1 MDIRE
6 YTSPTLPVA
15 QFVERYVDTAHYD
28 TGCRGCDNYG
38 QVWVCPPYDFSVP
51 DYWGGFREVCLRGV
65 QLRFSPE
72 EQARSYDPEEL
83 AERLRQLFSRTAR
96 QMILRLREEY
106 PRSDIL
112 TVGGCHLCEHCTRPE
127 GRSCRY
133 PEGIGYTLVLVV
145 MCVVREFLGS
155 GKFGGGLLGGGALG
169 SAPGITIIPEQ
180 FGIKVLTLPVGG
192 FLTLGALIAL
202 MQWALAKSEKKKKE
216 AK

>member
-15 QFVERYVDTAHYD
+15 QFVERYVDTDHYD
-28 TGCRGCDNYG
+28 AGCRGCDNYG
-38 QVWVCPPYDFSVP
+38 QVWVCPPYDFSVSG
-51 DYWGGFREVCLRGV
+51 YWSGFREVCLRGV

-72 EQARSYDPEEL
+72 EQARSYHPEEL

-127 GRSCRY
+127 GRPCRY
-133 PEGIGYTLVLVV
+133 PEGIGYTLGLRR
-145 MCVVREFLGS
+145 VRC
-155 GKFGGGLLGGGALG
+155 GGAATGLAA
-169 SAPGITIIPEQ
+169 SVEPE
-180 FGIKVLTLPVGG
+180 GMPAGVYGTGLRRADTVRDGLAMIAAEGKNKVRKRLVSGLY
-192 FLTLGALIAL
+192 LL
-202 MQWALAKSEKKKKE
+202 
-216 AK
+216 

>member
-15 QFVERYVDTAHYD
+15 QFVERYVDTDHYD
-28 TGCRGCDNYG
+28 AGCRGCDNYG
-38 QVWVCPPYDFSVP
+38 QVWVCPPYDFSVSG
-51 DYWGGFREVCLRGV
+51 YWSGFREVRLRGV

-72 EQARSYDPEEL
+72 EQARSYHPEEL

-127 GRSCRY
+127 GRPCRY
-133 PEGIGYTLVLVV
+133 PEGIGYTLESLGCDVSTAGLAASVEPEGMPAGVYGAGLRRADTVRDGLTMIAAEGKNKVRKQLV
-145 MCVVREFLGS
+145 S
-155 GKFGGGLLGGGALG
+155 GL
-169 SAPGITIIPEQ
+169 
-180 FGIKVLTLPVGG
+180 
-192 FLTLGALIAL
+192 
-202 MQWALAKSEKKKKE
+202 
-216 AK
+216 

>member
-96 QMILRLREEY
+96 QMILRL
-106 PRSDIL
+106 P
-112 TVGGCHLCEHCTRPE
+112 
-127 GRSCRY
+127 GRISS
-133 PEGIGYTLVLVV
+133 PWA
-145 MCVVREFLGS
+145 
-155 GKFGGGLLGGGALG
+155 GAICA
-169 SAPGITIIPEQ
+169 SNAPGRRAGPA
-180 FGIKVLTLPVGG
+180 GIRRASAIRWSLWAATCPLRRSSCWAGR
-192 FLTLGALIAL
+192 FCGAGRDACRSIWRWSA
-202 MQWALAKSEKKKKE
+202 AC
-216 AK
+216 

>member
-1 MDIRE
+1 MEVPLWTFGNI
-6 YTSPTLPVA
+6 PPPPLPVA

-133 PEGIGYTLVLVV
+133 PEGIGYTL
-145 MCVVREFLGS
+145 ESLGCDVS
-155 GKFGGGLLGGGALG
+155 TAAEQLLGWPLLWSRKGCLPEYMALVCG
-169 SAPGITIIPEQ
+169 
-180 FGIKVLTLPVGG
+180 VL
-192 FLTLGALIAL
+192 IR
-202 MQWALAKSEKKKKE
+202 
-216 AK
+216 

>member
-15 QFVERYVDTAHYD
+15 QFVERYVDTDHYD
-28 TGCRGCDNYG
+28 AGCRGCDNYG
-38 QVWVCPPYDFSVP
+38 QVWVCPPYDFSVSG
-51 DYWGGFREVCLRGV
+51 YWSGFREVCLRGV

-112 TVGGCHLCEHCTRPE
+112 TVGGCHLCERCTRPE
-127 GRSCRY
+127 GRPCRY
-133 PEGIGYTLVLVV
+133 PEGIGYTL
-145 MCVVREFLGS
+145 ESLGCDVS
-155 GKFGGGLLGGGALG
+155 AAAEQLLGWPLLWSRKGCLPEYMALVCG
-169 SAPGITIIPEQ
+169 
-180 FGIKVLTLPVGG
+180 VL
-192 FLTLGALIAL
+192 IR
-202 MQWALAKSEKKKKE
+202 
-216 AK
+216 

>member
-112 TVGGCHLCEHCTRPE
+112 TVGGCLLCEQCTRPE
-127 GRSCRY
+127 GRPCRY
-133 PEGIGYTLVLVV
+133 PEGIGYTL
-145 MCVVREFLGS
+145 ESLGCDVS
-155 GKFGGGLLGGGALG
+155 TAAEQLLGWPLLWSRKGCLPEYMALVCG
-169 SAPGITIIPEQ
+169 
-180 FGIKVLTLPVGG
+180 VL
-192 FLTLGALIAL
+192 IR
-202 MQWALAKSEKKKKE
+202 
-216 AK
+216 

>member
-15 QFVERYVDTAHYD
+15 QFVERYVDTDHYD
-28 TGCRGCDNYG
+28 AGCRGCDNYG
-38 QVWVCPPYDFSVP
+38 QVWVCPPYDFSVSG
-51 DYWGGFREVCLRGV
+51 YWSGFREVCLRGV

-72 EQARSYDPEEL
+72 EQARSYHPEDL

-127 GRSCRY
+127 GRHRLYAGVFGLRRVRCGGAAAGLAASVE
-133 PEGIGYTLVLVV
+133 PEGMPAGVYGAGLRRADTVRDGLAMIAAEGKNKVRKRLV
-145 MCVVREFLGS
+145 S
-155 GKFGGGLLGGGALG
+155 GL
-169 SAPGITIIPEQ
+169 
-180 FGIKVLTLPVGG
+180 
-192 FLTLGALIAL
+192 
-202 MQWALAKSEKKKKE
+202 
-216 AK
+216 